1 MLHFKWRNRKKR
13 IPDNM
18 KYFKDYFSTCRKFR
32 TCRNFRHVET
42 KYKADCWIILWY
54 AVRVEF
60 ISVLDLNAVVAK
72 IATTAMK
79 DL

>member
-1 MLHFKWRNRKKR
+1 MN
-13 IPDNM
+13 
-18 KYFKDYFSTCRKFR
+18 YFKDYFSVVRKFR

-42 KYKADCWIILWY
+42 KYKADCLIILWY

-60 ISVLDLNAVVAK
+60 ISVLDSNAVVAK